1 MTEDLKSI
9 SGHYLYPSNLFAST
23 ERHIITTILGSCVGI
38 CLYNER
44 LKFGGM
50 NHYMLALW
58 NGNGLASPRFGNIA
72 NEKLLEE
79 LVRLGSAKMHLVA
92 KVFGGA
98 NQTSSYND
106 VGSRNVQVA
115 FEFLD
120 KAGIPVLAKNVGG
133 EIGRKIMYDTY
144 TGEVRMKFVQKNN
157 PVTV

>member
-1 MTEDLKSI
+1 MKEGDAI
-9 SGHYLYPSNLFAST
+9 PGHYLYPSNLFANT
-23 ERHIITTILGSCVGI
+23 NRHIITTSLGSCVGI

-44 LKFGGM
+44 LRFGGM

-72 NEKLLEE
+72 NEKLLQE
-79 LVRLGSAKMHLVA
+79 LIYLGSAKMHLMA

-106 VGSRNVQVA
+106 IGARNVQVA

-120 KAGIPVLAKNVGG
+120 
-133 EIGRKIMYDTY
+133 
-144 TGEVRMKFVQKNN
+144 RME
-157 PVTV
+157 